1 MLKINRSDRRSLR
14 ANEIRIH
21 AAGRVEPLQST
32 LLQPFL
38 RISSSANCL
47 DYSDHHRRYGG
58 DDPYR
63 VYASVR
69 EMRGVRYVDEDPF
82 MLAE

>member
-1 MLKINRSDRRSLR
+1 MLEINRSNHSPPSG
-14 ANEIRIH
+14 NEIRIH
-21 AAGRVEPLQST
+21 ARRAEPLQST
-32 LLQPFL
+32 LLEPFL
-38 RISSSANCL
+38 RISSSAICL